1 MSVRK
6 KTKKN
11 GIYLFFVLI
20 CKSNHI
26 NSDMKDNTALEE
38 QFLFNLQ
45 KLFGNKQESQKVAHY
60 LHRDFYGT

>member
-6 KTKKN
+6 KKKKN

-38 QFLFNLQ
+38 
-45 KLFGNKQESQKVAHY
+45 
-60 LHRDFYGT
+60 